1 MQKVKGR
8 RWTARDERQAVLR
21 RILVLLILLWQFCE
35 QTNPYVNYHGGS
47 CQVIKILKKQDL
59 QPAGVCMY
67 MPLDRTALNLTQSRK
82 CEINTKKRKIIGS
95 CEKGEI
101 IQPVKENVLL
111 KFTNIFLCMY
121 TVQCTVGENPFFVG
135 SFERSFTWNP
145 TSSVCIVVQYKHKF

>member
-8 RWTARDERQAVLR
+8 SWTARDERQAVLR

-59 QPAGVCMY
+59 QPAGVCTC
-67 MPLDRTALNLTQSRK
+67 RLTGQRSTWLSPESAK
-82 CEINTKKRKIIGS
+82 STHKKRKIIGS

-101 IQPVKENVLL
+101 IQPVKENVL
-111 KFTNIFLCMY
+111 FIYMY
-121 TVQCTVGENPFFVG
+121 IVYNEN
-135 SFERSFTWNP
+135 SWDK
-145 TSSVCIVVQYKHKF
+145 IK

>member
-59 QPAGVCMY
+59 QPAGVCTC
-67 MPLDRTALNLTQSRK
+67 RLTGQRSTWLSPESAKSTQKNAKSLGHVKKAKLYNQLRK
-82 CEINTKKRKIIGS
+82 MCF
-95 CEKGEI
+95 
-101 IQPVKENVLL
+101 L
-111 KFTNIFLCMY
+111 FTCTLCSMK
-121 TVQCTVGENPFFVG
+121 TVGTKLSNLPLPQWLLICDRNNIRPNNFKNC
-135 SFERSFTWNP
+135 TA
-145 TSSVCIVVQYKHKF
+145 